1 MADTKEKTEP
11 STNEVLQQIAIYLD
25 DIVKELA
32 EVCYTLTNT
41 PTTSKLFFMAN
52 CSLNAAISLSIH
64 EVLGLICLIFIFSH
78 TE

>member
-32 EVCYTLTNT
+32 ELRYTLTKT
-41 PTTSKLFFMAN
+41 RTTSK
-52 CSLNAAISLSIH
+52 
-64 EVLGLICLIFIFSH
+64 
-78 TE
+78 